1 MIWADVLSEKLKYQP
16 RSQRLPKDRLF
27 GSANPFAKGQE
38 AFPARPKDIN
48 RMIPFQEGPIFGAVK
63 NCAEANYK

>member
-1 MIWADVLSEKLKYQP
+1 MIRADVLSEKLKYQP

-27 GSANPFAKGQE
+27 GSANSFEKWRG

-48 RMIPFQEGPIFGAVK
+48 RMIPLQGGPIFGAVI